1 MSETAGA
8 CLRSVA
14 DPFSSNTCNG
24 GVSRVPTTLRSA
36 RQVLSPHYS
45 SVEKEIKA
53 MKKIIFAAALLLLQ
67 PALAEAI
74 TVLAPNGGE
83 KLAKGSIF
91 LVRWETPTDT
101 YFVNLSVLKGGKTVY
116 GPKKLP
122 TLKTSAGWSISWRV
136 PDTLSPGNDYRLK
149 LEDPKTFASDQ
160 SDANFTIRS
169 EAINIEWPVGGEKL
183 YVTNQHMIK
192 WNAYGISSGLRI
204 LLIKGGLGYLLL
216 ETDELSGRF
225 NWIVGKKYY
234 ATPYVE
240 AGEYR
245 IQIESGDRKL
255 IKLSG
260 PFTIALPTLTLAYPN
275 GGQTFNRDDRCNVT
289 WTSNHLRG
297 PVQVELWS
305 STGKKPFDILGT
317 ADYDSSF
324 SWKVFPRPP
333 FGVGEIVPTY
343 PGPWLI
349 YVRSVRCPEIFDKS
363 NATFNIN
370 LPG

>member
-1 MSETAGA
+1 MRK
-8 CLRSVA
+8 L
-14 DPFSSNTCNG
+14 
-24 GVSRVPTTLRSA
+24 
-36 RQVLSPHYS
+36 
-45 SVEKEIKA
+45 
-53 MKKIIFAAALLLLQ
+53 IFAAALLLLQ
-67 PALAEAI
+67 PAFADAI

-122 TLKTSAGWSISWRV
+122 TLRTSAGWSISWRV
-136 PDTLSPGNDYRLK
+136 PDTLSPGSDYRLK

-160 SDANFTIRS
+160 SDADFTIRS

-183 YVTNQHMIK
+183 YVTNLHVIK
-192 WNAYGISSGLRI
+192 WNAYGTLSSLRI
-204 LLIKGGLGYLLL
+204 LLIKEGKIIHHLN
-216 ETDELSGRF
+216 EKAELSGRF
-225 NWIVGKKYY
+225 DWIVGRKYY
-234 ATPYVE
+234 ADAFLVE
-240 AGEYR
+240 PGKYR
-245 IQIESGDRKL
+245 ILIESADHKL
-255 IKLSG
+255 AKYSG
-260 PFTIALPTLTLAYPN
+260 EFTIALPTLTLAYPN

-297 PVQVELWS
+297 PVQVELWG
-305 STGKKPFDILGT
+305 STGKKPFQVLGT
-317 ADYDSSF
+317 ADYDSSY

-333 FGVGEIVPTY
+333 FGTGEIVPTY
-343 PGPWLI
+343 SGPWLI